1 MKLGKDLSKDM
12 NFFDDIF
19 AREEKTT
26 FEKAYALANDAHKF
40 QLRDEGSPYITH
52 IDGIIEILKN
62 ELKIRGDMVLTVAA
76 LHDVLED
83 CDKYSYDNIKEYF
96 GEDIANA
103 VNLLTKS
110 DGQDVGEYLKR
121 IDDSEYSSWLMIVK
135 LADRLH
141 NLRYLKSTNNKDK
154 IQRKSFETRKYFMD
168 YAKRY
173 NEYLYNQINKELE
186 KLEIGD

>member
-1 MKLGKDLSKDM
+1 
-12 NFFDDIF
+12 
-19 AREEKTT
+19 
-26 FEKAYALANDAHKF
+26 
-40 QLRDEGSPYITH
+40 
-52 IDGIIEILKN
+52 
-62 ELKIRGDMVLTVAA
+62 MVLTVAA
-76 LHDVLED
+76 LHDVLEG

-141 NLRYLKSTNNKDK
+141 NLRCLKSTNNKDK
-154 IQRKSFETRKYFMD
+154 IQRKSLETRKYFID

-173 NEYLYNQINKELE
+173 NEYLYNQISKELE
-186 KLEIGD
+186 KLEIED